1 MITAHEVLL
10 LAKKYNRPVITYGR
24 NYSQLI
30 NLISK
35 IDTSLQ

>member
-24 NYSQLI
+24 NYSQLL
-30 NLISK
+30 NLVQK
-35 IDTSLQ
+35 IDANLS